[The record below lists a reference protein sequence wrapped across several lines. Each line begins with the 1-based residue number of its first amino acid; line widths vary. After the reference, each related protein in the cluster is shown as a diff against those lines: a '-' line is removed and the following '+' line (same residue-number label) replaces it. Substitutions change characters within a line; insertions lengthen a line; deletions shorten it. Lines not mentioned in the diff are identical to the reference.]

1 MDIFKEKLGIF
12 FKKTSRVWVLFRNL
26 MYDIIIARY
35 FYLLKQETYRKI
47 YKCQKE
53 KIFKK

>member
-53 KIFKK
+53 KILKK